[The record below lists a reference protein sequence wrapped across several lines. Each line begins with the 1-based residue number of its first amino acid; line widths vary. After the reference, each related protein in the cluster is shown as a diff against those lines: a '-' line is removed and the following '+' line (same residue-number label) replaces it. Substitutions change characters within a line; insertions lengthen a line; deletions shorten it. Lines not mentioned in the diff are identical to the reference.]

1 MADRLTA
8 LNILDKVMEE
18 ESQASPPASLAP
30 VLMVAAYQTA
40 EAFPQARAE
49 EAVEDLP
56 AAADHRGSSR
66 HASVATTSATVCT
79 W

>member
-1 MADRLTA
+1 MTDQLTA
-8 LNILDKVMEE
+8 LDILDRVMEE
-18 ESQASPPASLAP
+18 ESQVSPAASPTLRYQ
-30 VLMVAAYQTA
+30 LLVATA
-40 EAFPQARAE
+40 EAFLQAQAE

-66 HASVATTSATVCT
+66 HASVATTSATVYT